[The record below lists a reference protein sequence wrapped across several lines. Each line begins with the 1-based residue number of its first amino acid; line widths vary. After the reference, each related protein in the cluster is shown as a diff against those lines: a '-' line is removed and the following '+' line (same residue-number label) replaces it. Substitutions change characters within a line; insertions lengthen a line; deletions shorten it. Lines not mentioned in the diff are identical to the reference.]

1 MGTESHTGLIEAI
14 QRFLDDATGA
24 QQRIREALG
33 RSSYRGV
40 AHALVALPTCV
51 EVNALARKASL
62 AAGYLLP
69 EPAGRPLDADALV
82 STGLL
87 HMLIYPSDADLPAV
101 AADLAGYLAGPPVDI
116 WDYVIIDAIGP
127 LQDPIPVVDGWELVT
142 PSADELRMLLP
153 MPSTAVHLGPF
164 DPDHYGELAMLRRVN
179 RDAKPQGG
187 LAVPLDFLESLD
199 VGHPERQLWQPLIAL
214 SLYDHPLALKWYDDP
229 LAQQMYGNPI
239 LRVWAWYRIEPR
251 RRTDRLFE
259 SVPRTS
265 DGETDI
271 ERILTGAF
279 ALELAEMLCFLEELS
294 PLLTA
299 ALSPQAENKAEKKAK
314 EKAVDQLRR
323 CAEHFLTA
331 SDAHREGKVSP
342 QRNADAVLHYAIALE
357 VLLGDDDHSDLTR
370 KVSQRAAVLAG
381 ANDDHR
387 LTIEQLI
394 RDAYSARSVYAHGG
408 KRDKIAKVDLAKL
421 RRVVCRCIL
430 TRLILGDPTRLIL
443 GDPTRAARLH
453 ELADRALLSHDE
465 LQSQIRH
472 PFEEFVQLYRA
483 RFDAHE
489 TFKSTS

>member
-24 QQRIREALG
+24 RQRILEAIEP
-33 RSSYRGV
+33 SSPRGAV
-40 AHALVALPTCV
+40 HAMAALPTCV

-69 EPAGRPLDADALV
+69 EPAGRPLDADALF
-82 STGLL
+82 STGLFR
-87 HMLIYPSDADLPAV
+87 MLIQPSDADLPAV
-101 AADLAGYLAGPPVDI
+101 ARDLAGYLADPPVDI
-116 WDYVIIDAIGP
+116 WDYVLIDAIGA

-153 MPSTAVHLGPF
+153 LPSTAFDQDRPF
-164 DPDHYGELAMLRRVN
+164 DPDDYGELAMLRRVN
-179 RDAKPQGG
+179 RDAGPQKGI
-187 LAVPLDFLESLD
+187 AVPLDFLESLD

-214 SLYDHPLALKWYDDP
+214 SLYDHPLALKLYDHPIALSLD
-229 LAQQMYGNPI
+229 GNPI

-251 RRTDRLFE
+251 RRTDKLFE
-259 SVPRTS
+259 AVPRTP

-271 ERILTGAF
+271 ERLLTGAF
-279 ALELAEMLCFLEELS
+279 DLELAPMLRFLEELS

-299 ALSPQAENKAEKKAK
+299 ALSTQAENKAEKKAK
-314 EKAVDQLRR
+314 EKAADQLRR

-342 QRNADAVLHYAIALE
+342 LQNADAVLHYAIALE

-387 LTIEQLI
+387 LTIEQLV
-394 RDAYSARSVYAHGG
+394 RDAYSARSAYAHGG

-443 GDPTRAARLH
+443 GDPIRAARLH

-472 PFEEFVQLYRA
+472 PFEEFAQRYQASL
-483 RFDAHE
+483 FDC
-489 TFKSTS
+489 TRDI